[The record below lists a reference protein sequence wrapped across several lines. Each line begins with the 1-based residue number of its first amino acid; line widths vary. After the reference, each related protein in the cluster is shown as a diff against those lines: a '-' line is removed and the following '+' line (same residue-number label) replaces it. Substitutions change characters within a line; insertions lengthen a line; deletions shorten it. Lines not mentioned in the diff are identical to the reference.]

1 MPITIGNGNINLNA
15 GFKSI
20 SDVAGKT
27 LKNSIQFDGSNVRVS
42 AREQFLRKVTN
53 RAPKGSLANLYG
65 GASGSKPGLVF
76 PQDLDD
82 EHYIMITAMKR
93 RNQTIRDQKGEDVAM
108 ATVVLPIPG
117 NLQVAYN
124 AQYENQGLGILG
136 GMSAG
141 RVGGSTVKNGL
152 SDAIG
157 QIYDKVSSINADS
170 QSTGELLAAGGVA
183 AVASGVAG
191 KTPLGAVIIGA
202 GGVSS
207 VVTGQLLQAGLAINP
222 HMAVIFRGVDFRTHS
237 FEYKFI
243 ARNQNESD
251 ILKNIIN
258 TLRYHMLPRNAIGSQ
273 NGSAGLA
280 FEYPEEF
287 KLSFAPSIASN
298 LYEIGR
304 SVLTQLQIQYNG
316 ENIPIFFENTGAPV
330 SITIAMSFQE
340 VQIYTKDG
348 FQAYEKNQLTPG
360 SSSSITTDAITSRG
374 GSQVP
379 PSASSG
385 GAS

>member
-53 RAPKGSLANLYG
+53 RAPKGSLANLYS

-141 RVGGSTVKNGL
+141 RVGGSTVKNG
-152 SDAIG
+152 
-157 QIYDKVSSINADS
+157 
-170 QSTGELLAAGGVA
+170 
-183 AVASGVAG
+183 
-191 KTPLGAVIIGA
+191 
-202 GGVSS
+202 
-207 VVTGQLLQAGLAINP
+207 
-222 HMAVIFRGVDFRTHS
+222 
-237 FEYKFI
+237 
-243 ARNQNESD
+243 
-251 ILKNIIN
+251 
-258 TLRYHMLPRNAIGSQ
+258 
-273 NGSAGLA
+273 
-280 FEYPEEF
+280 
-287 KLSFAPSIASN
+287 
-298 LYEIGR
+298 
-304 SVLTQLQIQYNG
+304 
-316 ENIPIFFENTGAPV
+316 PV
-330 SITIAMSFQE
+330 S
-340 VQIYTKDG
+340 YTHQTLPTKR
-348 FQAYEKNQLTPG
+348 
-360 SSSSITTDAITSRG
+360 I
-374 GSQVP
+374 V
-379 PSASSG
+379 
-385 GAS
+385 